1 MWRQNIF
8 HTWYQPASG
17 KKGQSNL
24 SCFCHKDDFLLFGE
38 YVAIGHE
45 GEHENHLRSMYLPE
59 ISENKAKS
67 FLYVRPVGIDAAPDP
82 SYCKEMRYEL
92 WCEHHKPYCQV
103 GKQRMK

>member
-1 MWRQNIF
+1 MVPNGFR
-8 HTWYQPASG
+8 
-17 KKGQSNL
+17 KKKVQWNL
-24 SCFCHKDDFLLFGE
+24 SCFCHKDYFLLFGE

-45 GEHENHLRSMYLPE
+45 GEHKNHLRSIYLPE

-92 WCEHHKPYCQV
+92 WCENHKPYCRV
-103 GKQRMK
+103 GQHRMN